1 MEWKKRIFQRQK
13 KEKITSEKSEY
24 FLYKYLIFFKRYVY
38 NIVEFLESTKEEDAK
53 METVK
58 NLKALKH
65 YIYIY
70 IDTVTNSE
78 NAEPNDDFW

>member
-1 MEWKKRIFQRQK
+1 
-13 KEKITSEKSEY
+13 
-24 FLYKYLIFFKRYVY
+24 
-38 NIVEFLESTKEEDAK
+38 

-58 NLKALKH
+58 TLEALKH

-70 IDTVTNSE
+70 IYIDTATKQE

>member
-58 NLKALKH
+58 TLKALKH
-65 YIYIY
+65 YIY

>member
-1 MEWKKRIFQRQK
+1 
-13 KEKITSEKSEY
+13 
-24 FLYKYLIFFKRYVY
+24 
-38 NIVEFLESTKEEDAK
+38 

-58 NLKALKH
+58 TLEALKH

-70 IDTVTNSE
+70 IYIYIDTATKQE

>member
-1 MEWKKRIFQRQK
+1 
-13 KEKITSEKSEY
+13 
-24 FLYKYLIFFKRYVY
+24 
-38 NIVEFLESTKEEDAK
+38 

-58 NLKALKH
+58 TLEALKH

-70 IDTVTNSE
+70 IDTATKQE

>member
-1 MEWKKRIFQRQK
+1 
-13 KEKITSEKSEY
+13 
-24 FLYKYLIFFKRYVY
+24 
-38 NIVEFLESTKEEDAK
+38 

-58 NLKALKH
+58 TLKALKH